1 MDSKMK
7 GTLYALTRTKEDIDD
22 SERFKLMLTEV
33 GATGA
38 VVIDG
43 ANIAADTI
51 YTRHLRADSIR
62 ANHIKAGEITTDHIT
77 AGTINADRLTANT
90 ITSNMIHTN
99 GLDAGVIKTG
109 LITAGTGV
117 SVLNMANGEFSLAGG
132 KLGYVAATDRLY
144 IGASSLF
151 LGEVPIEEHNRMV
164 GNRDTATTRKATVEN
179 EKKEIDAAYTAI
191 YNDANLIVGPKATLL
206 AAYSNVSTGYTAYY
220 GTLITALDA
229 VIAAPLS
236 TTIAAFA
243 TLQATATTA
252 TTNYGTSLA
261 TFTTALN
268 VARKSIEDKAAQ
280 DKATLAQTTAVSS
293 AATATTAAIT
303 ADKQIKDTRTTNE
316 NPSWYWTTY
325 PRQTAEEFKIAN
337 NISSPTGGT
346 GYGVLTTVVPWND
359 TSGGA
364 IQQTY
369 RIDTLSY
376 QRNSTSGTTWS
387 TWLQIED
394 SVSSQAKATAALN
407 AANLNTTNVV
417 ATTIPYNAVLTNE
430 NQSIPTDVLGATKSV
445 FVVATD
451 IDTFRGS
458 TRYAGA
464 IGVVALKN
472 AAGGAITS
480 TGGTPTITKLDPTAG
495 AKGWVSVSIPSGCV
509 LSADDGYVDIPIVL
523 NGVTYYK
530 KLSWNKAKDG
540 LNAKTISLSGPQT
553 FSYDEYGTLK
563 YPTNTTLTVAK
574 QNTIGSS
581 YTWTYGVNGAAPATT
596 LSAVAGQVVF
606 AGDTVQIY
614 PTAAIW
620 GTADNITIK
629 ATLDGVSDTT
639 TLYKIQD
646 GASGTTLLLET
657 PDGNS
662 FKDNS
667 GAAKALNVKL
677 MRNGED
683 VSGNATIRW
692 YLNGVENVGLLN
704 LKTMNVYPS
713 DVASNL
719 VIRIVATYLGTAY
732 ESSTVFLD
740 LDDTYQVQILGEDK
754 IKNSQGNVT
763 LTARAFRGANEITS
777 GFRLRW
783 TDVGQVPAV
792 VLLEGSNTVDD
803 RALTCVLTPAQIN
816 GTIDILCELSV
827 DTVEAELTGTET
839 SYVPSYDS
847 RAYATAMSVALS

>member
-1 MDSKMK
+1 MK
-7 GTLYALTRTKEDIDD
+7 GTLYALTRTKEDID
-22 SERFKLMLTEV
+22 EKQRFKLMLTEV
-33 GATGA
+33 SETGA

-43 ANIAADTI
+43 ANIAADSI
-51 YTRHLRADSIR
+51 YTRHLRADSII
-62 ANHIKAGEITTDHIT
+62 AEHIKSGEIKTDHLA
-77 AGTINADRLTANT
+77 AGSINADRLTANT
-90 ITSNMIHTN
+90 ITSAMIHTQ
-99 GLDAGVIKTG
+99 GLSANVIKTG
-109 LITAGTGV
+109 KIIAGNNV
-117 SVLNMANGEFSLAGG
+117 SIIDMANGEFSLAGG
-132 KLGYVAATDRLY
+132 KLGYVSATDRLY

-220 GTLITALDA
+220 GTLITALNA

-243 TLQATATTA
+243 ALQATATTA

-280 DKATLAQTTAVSS
+280 DKAT
-293 AATATTAAIT
+293 
-303 ADKQIKDTRTTNE
+303 
-316 NPSWYWTTY
+316 
-325 PRQTAEEFKIAN
+325 
-337 NISSPTGGT
+337 
-346 GYGVLTTVVPWND
+346 
-359 TSGGA
+359 
-364 IQQTY
+364 
-369 RIDTLSY
+369 
-376 QRNSTSGTTWS
+376 
-387 TWLQIED
+387 
-394 SVSSQAKATAALN
+394 AALN

-417 ATTIPYNAVLTNE
+417 ATTVPYNAVLTNE
-430 NQSIPTDVLGATKSV
+430 NQSIPTDVNGATKSV

-563 YPTNTTLTVAK
+563 YPTSTTLTVAK

-667 GAAKALNVKL
+667 GAAKALNVRL

-683 VSGNATIRW
+683 VSANATIRW

-732 ESSTVFLD
+732 EGSTVFLD